1 MKHRPMVIVVASL
14 LGGLSHLSVAQQAS
28 GHTTQTT
35 METSPGK
42 GTITKT
48 HKIVATVESIDAAK
62 RHVTLKGPKGNLLP
76 LTVGPDVRNLEQVK
90 VGDRVVVRYAEALS
104 LTLMKD
110 GKELRSSTEASTG
123 ARAKAGER
131 PGGVVAEEVKVTA
144 DVIGVNRKTHMVT
157 LRGPNEVVDL
167 HVVDP
172 QQLKLIKVGDQVD
185 AVYAQA
191 LALSVEPVAAS
202 KK

>member
-1 MKHRPMVIVVASL
+1 MKSSSVIVVASL
-14 LGGLSHLSVAQQAS
+14 LGGLGNLSVAQPAS
-28 GHTTQTT
+28 GHTTHTT
-35 METSPGK
+35 TETSPGK
-42 GTITKT
+42 GMITQT

-62 RHVTLKGPKGNLLP
+62 RHVTLKGPKGNVLP

-90 VGDRVVVRYAEALS
+90 VGDKVVVRYAEALS
-104 LTLMKD
+104 LTLKKD

-172 QQLKLIKVGDQVD
+172 QQLKLIKVGDQVE
-185 AVYAQA
+185 AAYAQA

>member
-35 METSPGK
+35 MEASPGK
-42 GTITKT
+42 GTITQT

-131 PGGVVAEEVKVTA
+131 PGGVMAEEVV
-144 DVIGVNRKTHMVT
+144 R
-157 LRGPNEVVDL
+157 L
-167 HVVDP
+167 
-172 QQLKLIKVGDQVD
+172 
-185 AVYAQA
+185 AVA
-191 LALSVEPVAAS
+191 PRP
-202 KK
+202 

>member
-1 MKHRPMVIVVASL
+1 MKHRSMVIVVASL

-35 METSPGK
+35 MEASPGK
-42 GTITKT
+42 GTITQT

>member
-1 MKHRPMVIVVASL
+1 MVIVVASL

-35 METSPGK
+35 MEASPGK
-42 GTITKT
+42 GTITQT

>member
-35 METSPGK
+35 MEASPGK
-42 GTITKT
+42 GTITQT

>member
-35 METSPGK
+35 MEASPGK
-42 GTITKT
+42 GTITQT

-110 GKELRSSTEASTG
+110 GKELRSSTDASTG

>member
-42 GTITKT
+42 GTITQT

>member
-1 MKHRPMVIVVASL
+1 MKHRSMVIVVASL

-42 GTITKT
+42 GTITQT

>member
-35 METSPGK
+35 MEASPGK
-42 GTITKT
+42 GTITQT

-62 RHVTLKGPKGNLLP
+62 RHVTLKGPKGNVLP